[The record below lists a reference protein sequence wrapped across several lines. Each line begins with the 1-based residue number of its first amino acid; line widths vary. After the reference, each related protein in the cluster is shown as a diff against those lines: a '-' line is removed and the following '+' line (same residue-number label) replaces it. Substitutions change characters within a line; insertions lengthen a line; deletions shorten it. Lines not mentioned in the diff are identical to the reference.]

1 MASQVLSTVS
11 QPSEVHFRE
20 VQRFTQPWLWA
31 VLLFSMVTPLV
42 FMLYGLY
49 QQLVLRIP
57 WGNKPVSD
65 AQLILTT
72 LGVSAI
78 VLASVALL
86 RAMRL
91 EVEVQ
96 EDGLL
101 IRFVPFV
108 RRKVLWSDLKSF
120 AAREYNP
127 LRDYGGWGIRYGGK
141 GKALNVSGNRGVQ
154 LELKNGERLLIGSQR
169 ADELAATMRLMQQ

>member
-1 MASQVLSTVS
+1 MASQVLSTAS

-31 VLLFSMVTPLV
+31 VLLFGMLTPLV

-49 QQLVLRIP
+49 QQLVLGIP
-57 WGNKPVSD
+57 WGNKPVPD

-72 LGVSAI
+72 LGVGAVI
-78 VLASVALL
+78 LASFVLL
-86 RAMRL
+86 VAMRL
-91 EVEVQ
+91 EVEVHK
-96 EDGLL
+96 DGLF

-120 AAREYNP
+120 TAREYNP

-169 ADELAATMRLMQQ
+169 ADELAATMRLVQQ

>member
-1 MASQVLSTVS
+1 
-11 QPSEVHFRE
+11 VHFRE

-42 FMLYGLY
+42 IMLYGLY
-49 QQLVLRIP
+49 QQLVLGIP

-72 LGVSAI
+72 LGVTVV
-78 VLASVALL
+78 VLASGVLL

-96 EDGLL
+96 DDCLF

-108 RRKVLWSDLKSF
+108 RRQVLWSDLKSLT
-120 AAREYNP
+120 AREYNP
-127 LRDYGGWGIRYGGK
+127 LRDYGGWGIRYGRH

-154 LELKNGERLLIGSQR
+154 LELKNGEKLLIGSQR
-169 ADELAATMRLMQQ
+169 ADELAATMRLMQE